1 MNKKK
6 IGAMLSVVAAV
17 TAGVSA
23 YATTIGNLD
32 QDQNTNSLISEVD
45 YVDSYSDYDVVKS
58 EYTNE
63 VKNTKIAENK
73 NATAN
78 KNEKVEDLIETAARN
93 AVVEVEAS
101 KKSDV
106 KSDKEVVE
114 TEDRIEEESKKE
126 LNDTTIEAEDIKVA
140 ENTEETK
147 ETENEEVSEDLDK
160 EEVVEEKPLEVKEAD
175 VVSEEDSN
183 EAIELAKEE
192 NNNINLVKY
201 VNAEVLNVR
210 SSKNLEDN
218 NIISSLKAGDK
229 VEGTLE
235 DGFLKTEFGYIKDDF
250 LVEAYPE
257 TLVNDI
263 ENRKA
268 EEAKKAEEARK
279 AEEAKKAEEARKAE
293 EAKKAEEARIAEE
306 AKKAEEAK
314 AQQSYYYSGW
324 VNTSILNVR
333 TSPGNGNVIGSY
345 RKGDWVEGQAKNGW
359 LEVNYNG
366 QTAYISLDFISDTE
380 VAKEIVEEVKETTE
394 SNDYVEE
401 SSYEPSYEASG
412 SGLSAANIASQF
424 IGMPYIWGASDPN
437 SGFDCSGLTSY
448 AYAQIGVY
456 IPHQSAQQ
464 YSYGYSVDYNNL
476 QAGDLV
482 FFSTAGTGSIDHV
495 GIMTSSD
502 GTFVHA
508 AGYGSGVRYDN
519 IYNSYYTNCYIGA
532 RRIF

>member
-17 TAGVSA
+17 TAGASV
-23 YATTIGNLD
+23 YATTIDNLD

-73 NATAN
+73 NASAN

-106 KSDKEVVE
+106 KSDNEVVE
-114 TEDRIEEESKKE
+114 TKYNPEEEYSKDSE
-126 LNDTTIEAEDIKVA
+126 EDIVDNKEIEVA
-140 ENTEETK
+140 DN
-147 ETENEEVSEDLDK
+147 

-175 VVSEEDSN
+175 LVSEEDSN
-183 EAIELAKEE
+183 EAIELAKEVEAEEE

-324 VNTSILNVR
+324 VNASILNVR

-366 QTAYISLDFISDTE
+366 QTSYISLDFISDTE
-380 VAKEIVEEVKETTE
+380 VAKEVVEEVQETTE

-424 IGMPYIWGASDPN
+424 IGMPYIWGASDPS

>member
-17 TAGVSA
+17 TAGASV
-23 YATTIGNLD
+23 YATTIDNLD

-63 VKNTKIAENK
+63 VKNTKIAESK
-73 NATAN
+73 NASAN

-106 KSDKEVVE
+106 KSDNEVVE
-114 TEDRIEEESKKE
+114 TKYNPEEEYSKDSE
-126 LNDTTIEAEDIKVA
+126 EDIVDNKEIEVA
-140 ENTEETK
+140 D
-147 ETENEEVSEDLDK
+147 NEEVE
-160 EEVVEEKPLEVKEAD
+160 EEKPLEVKEAD
-175 VVSEEDSN
+175 LVSEKDSN
-183 EAIELAKEE
+183 EDSEVAKEVEAKEE
-192 NNNINLVKY
+192 NNNLNLVKY

-257 TLVNDI
+257 TLVNEI

-293 EAKKAEEARIAEE
+293 EAKKSEEARIAEE

-366 QTAYISLDFISDTE
+366 QTSYISLDFISDTE
-380 VAKEIVEEVKETTE
+380 VAKEVVEEVQETTE

-401 SSYEPSYEASG
+401 SSNEPSYEASG

>member
-17 TAGVSA
+17 TAGASA
-23 YATTIGNLD
+23 YATTIDNLD

-45 YVDSYSDYDVVKS
+45 YVESYSDYDVVKS
-58 EYTNE
+58 EYSNE

-73 NATAN
+73 NISAN

-101 KKSDV
+101 RKSDV
-106 KSDKEVVE
+106 KSDDEVVE
-114 TEDRIEEESKKE
+114 TKYNPEEEYNKDSE
-126 LNDTTIEAEDIKVA
+126 EDIVDNKEIEVA
-140 ENTEETK
+140 DN
-147 ETENEEVSEDLDK
+147 

-175 VVSEEDSN
+175 VVSEEHSN
-183 EAIELAKEE
+183 KASEVAKEE
-192 NNNINLVKY
+192 NNNLNLVKY

-279 AEEAKKAEEARKAE
+279 VEEAKKAEEARKAEEAKKAEEARKAE
-293 EAKKAEEARIAEE
+293 EAKKAEEAR
-306 AKKAEEAK
+306 KAEEAK

-366 QTAYISLDFISDTE
+366 QTSYISLDFISDTE
-380 VAKEIVEEVKETTE
+380 VAKEVVEEVKETTE